1 MLTCFSKTGVML
13 KDTGVRDEHGMQPL
27 EDIFSSPEKESQN
40 GADEGEEYEDDSEEE
55 PMDIDNSE
63 LLSLPPLALSLDV
76 TINKTGVVATAPA
89 PSAFM
94 NGTRFP
100 PARARSPPKTNL
112 QSPAR
117 RPPGMSSSPI
127 RASKV
132 SSGSSPSGGKA
143 VQRKLDF
150 KNNPLANKP
159 ALPRPNGVNKGK
171 GKANA
176 TTNGYRGSPSED
188 EEVEEESPQQ
198 EEESLAMLDGG
209 DDYGVEDV
217 EEPEEEL
224 PEDSEELAAEVQSSP
239 PSAKK
244 SKGRPK
250 KTPAVEPEEPEERIF
265 ASIEEDAEPVDEPVR
280 AGKKRGRP
288 AKGKAAADDEPVQKK
303 AKKASRTVNDEEE
316 SEPLEQ
322 APAKK
327 VRGRPKAAVA
337 SGATEDAPKPAIP
350 KQKRAG
356 KKQASPAIGDTSIA
370 EVPRGPPLPKSRGL
384 VITRRETPGASATF
398 TTRSGRTSFQPL
410 KFWRNERTELE
421 DDAILEDGKQ
431 KIMLPKIK
439 EIVRYDDPE
448 PEFKAAGRRKGKAA
462 AKKAGRPRAFQEE
475 EDDDDLEEWERDGN
489 VITGEVVVWQP
500 EHEQNPPGPDE
511 QIEVAAD
518 EQIAISANAIQT
530 REIRNATFK
539 FAKVLS
545 TPFFGAGVV
554 DLPPHSEKKPKNA
567 RKMQMAFFV
576 FAGRVQVT
584 VADTVFTIGRGGM
597 WFVPRGE
604 QQKKFGWFGRGKQHE
619 LTVFEGNY
627 YSIENLTTKPARIFF
642 AQGCEVSSQGVGDI
656 SQLA

>member
-1 MLTCFSKTGVML
+1 
-13 KDTGVRDEHGMQPL
+13 
-27 EDIFSSPEKESQN
+27 
-40 GADEGEEYEDDSEEE
+40 
-55 PMDIDNSE
+55 
-63 LLSLPPLALSLDV
+63 
-76 TINKTGVVATAPA
+76 
-89 PSAFM
+89 M

-100 PARARSPPKTNL
+100 PARARSPLKTNL

-132 SSGSSPSGGKA
+132 ASGLSPDGGKA

-150 KNNPLANKP
+150 KNNLMANKP
-159 ALPRPNGVNKGK
+159 ALPQPNGVNKGK
-171 GKANA
+171 GKTDA
-176 TTNGYRGSPSED
+176 TTNGHRGSPSED
-188 EEVEEESPQQ
+188 EETEEESPQQ
-198 EEESLAMLDGG
+198 EDESLAMLGGG
-209 DDYGVEDV
+209 DDYAVEDQEESEEELV
-217 EEPEEEL
+217 EEPEEV
-224 PEDSEELAAEVQSSP
+224 AAEIQSSP

-244 SKGRPK
+244 PKERRPK
-250 KTPAVEPEEPEERIF
+250 KTPAVEPEDREEPIV
-265 ASIEEDAEPVDEPVR
+265 ASIEEDAESLDEPVR

-288 AKGKAAADDEPVQKK
+288 AKGKAVVDEEPVQKR
-303 AKKASRTVNDEEE
+303 AKKASRAVNEEVE
-316 SEPLEQ
+316 DKPVEP

-327 VRGRPKAAVA
+327 ARGRPKAAAALGA
-337 SGATEDAPKPAIP
+337 SDPAPKPAIP

-356 KKQASPAIGDTSIA
+356 KKQASPAVGDTSIA
-370 EVPRGPPLPKSRGL
+370 EIPRGPPLPKSRGL

-398 TTRSGRTSFQPL
+398 TTRSGRASFQPL

-421 DDAILEDGKQ
+421 DDTILEDGKQ

-439 EIVRYDDPE
+439 EIVRYEDPE
-448 PEFKAAGRRKGKAA
+448 PEVRAAGRRKGKAGT
-462 AKKAGRPRAFQEE
+462 KKAGKSRAFQEE
-475 EDDDDLEEWERDGN
+475 EVDDDLEEWERDGD
-489 VITGEVVVWQP
+489 VITGEVVIWQP

-518 EQIAISANAIQT
+518 EQIAISANAVQT

-567 RKMQMAFFV
+567 RKMQMTFFV
-576 FAGRVQVT
+576 FSGRVQVT

-604 QQKKFGWFGRGKQHE
+604 QRK
-619 LTVFEGNY
+619 N
-627 YSIENLTTKPARIFF
+627 S
-642 AQGCEVSSQGVGDI
+642 
-656 SQLA
+656 